1 MVNIKNKNGLNQK
14 CQKKLNVIGTLK
26 YFLKIFK
33 LYTGYSKCKKNRE
46 KEYLENKFVTKYLL

>member
-33 LYTGYSKCKKNRE
+33 LYTGYSKCKKKIE
-46 KEYLENKFVTKYLL
+46 KRSIWKIRL